1 MLSNATQQPQ
11 LIQRHDGLHGTINGT
26 SPDSLNE
33 RGTDHVS
40 LNGHDHDILSLN
52 GNSTATHTSPRPIAI
67 CGMALRLPNGIK
79 DPEAFWDVLVNGV
92 DLQAPIPP
100 TRWNAA
106 GFTNKLGNRSS
117 IAAQRGYFLS
127 DDLSTLD
134 TSFFTMSKREL
145 ERCDPQQRKLLELT
159 REVLESAGETEFR
172 GKPIGCYVGTFG
184 EDWLQ
189 MSGKEDQHIGGY
201 PLAAYGDLILAN
213 RISFEY
219 DLKGPSM
226 VIKTGCSAS
235 LVGLHEACRA
245 IQSGDCSSAIVAGA
259 NLVMGPIPT
268 SVMAGEGMLSPDGSC
283 KTFDASANGYARGEA
298 INALYIKP
306 LDDAIRD
313 NNPIRAVIRNTAT
326 NSDGKSQGILAP
338 NGASHEAL
346 MRKVYGDIGLDPGKT
361 AFVECHGT
369 GTPTGDP
376 IEATAVGNV
385 FGQHGVYIGS
395 VKPNTGH
402 AEGASGITSIIKAV
416 LALENSTIPPN
427 IKFNNPNPKIP
438 FDTKKL
444 KVPTKPESWP
454 EGRDKRVSVNSFGIG
469 GSNAHVILEAPPYL
483 PTQPRVSLSPKLI
496 VMSANTSES
505 LKQHVSRVQDYLAQ
519 HPHKAADIAYTLAH
533 HRQSFPH
540 RAFLV
545 VKADGS
551 LVETSSAA
559 RAPSSAPGV
568 VMVFN
573 GQGAQW
579 PEMGKQLFETDIH
592 FRDDVLKM
600 NEILKSLIH
609 PPSWNLQDELFAPRS
624 QSRVHQAELSQPLCT
639 ALQVALVR
647 HLQRA
652 GIHPSG
658 VVGHSSGEI
667 AAAYA
672 AGAISLEEAII
683 AAYYRGYVTKLQT
696 RKGGMGAVGLGV
708 DGVSKYIQDGIVIA
722 CDNSPESV
730 TLSGDVEVLD
740 KVLSAI
746 KVDNPDTLTRRLK
759 VEIAYHSDHMTSL
772 ATQYKD
778 LMEPELARRDLKR
791 PATIDIPFFS
801 SVTGNVIT
809 SGDSLGP
816 DYWISNLTSR
826 VRFTSAV
833 SKALEDLPNSV
844 FIEIGPHSTLSGPLR
859 QISTAVGADYR
870 YVSTLKRSGDSSYN
884 LLSTFGQMHQKGV
897 LLDWSAISPKGKVL
911 TNLPSYAWDY
921 SSGSFWYE
929 TRLSKESRFREFGHH
944 RLLGLRNP
952 HSSSLEPAWRN
963 NLTLEDEP
971 WLADHMVGSDVV
983 FPFAGY
989 IAMAGE
995 AIRQTTGI
1003 SEGYRVQDATARSAM
1018 VLSDQPV
1025 EVMTTLRPVNLS
1037 DTSVF
1042 RWFTFTIV
1050 SHNGSSWN
1058 LHFEGQVKACNEA
1071 STPSLKPAT
1080 DTLVRPVASTGW
1092 YDALEHIGLVYGSE
1106 FQALEEIVTSATENL
1121 AVAKIN
1127 NKHRQS
1133 DEAFLFHPA
1142 AMDNCLQLLL
1152 AATTRG
1158 LGRNLGQ
1165 LRVPT
1170 SIDDLVVRHS
1180 ALIMDV
1186 VASAQTLDNLAV
1198 EVVADDRVVL
1208 RLNGLQLTP
1217 VDDGQDQQQER
1228 HAAARLEWLPDFD
1241 MMDLK
1246 TLFSSTR
1253 SDLKEAR
1260 MHEEMTL
1267 LCILETA
1274 EKVRNLEPG
1283 NWHFEKFRNW
1293 LNMEIDRARQG
1304 TYPIV
1309 EQSKD
1314 FAEMTSPQRRA
1325 MIDQY
1330 YETLVQSTTRAFFA
1344 VGLKAIYDNCEG
1356 IFTGEIDA
1364 LQTLMKGNVLAEIY
1378 NAVSFGK
1385 GDFLKLLAHSR
1396 PDLRI
1401 LEVGAGTG
1409 GTTEMILRN
1418 LARPDG
1424 LPAYSVYTFSDISA
1438 GFFPQARER
1447 FSYAPNMDYRAFDI
1461 SKDPF
1466 AQGFK
1471 ANTYDVILAPNVIHA
1486 TESLNKTLSNLQPLL
1501 RTGGLLV
1508 LTELCGVV
1516 RTPNY
1521 VFGNFSGWWLG
1532 EADGREWE
1540 PYVSVERWDHE
1551 LKAAGFSGVDTAVLD
1566 VEEPFNY
1573 GAAIVSTKV
1582 ENGKN
1587 PKDFVDTSNVS
1598 IITTK
1603 PEGVLAKELTTK
1615 LNNVGISTSMHDL
1628 SDAPNLSPGAD
1639 IISLVDLEI
1648 DFFQNISQKE
1658 FKDFQDF
1665 LNSHKTGRVLW
1676 LTKPAQVNC
1685 QDPRSSLSIGL
1696 ARCIR
1701 AESQIPFHTLEIR
1714 PDELCFAELVV
1725 KVLNKIRCTIDDELL
1740 SPDREYI
1747 VDQGLVKIGRY
1758 QPLHVSQALKD
1769 TSSAASIDAND
1780 SIKELF
1786 VSKGKPAWANE
1797 TLPDLGENEVVIDT
1811 LAVAL
1816 SSSANRA
1823 AFKMEDDAALHHELL
1838 HIAGVVST
1846 FGPKVEGL
1854 AVGDRVL
1861 AAVTDCSIKT
1871 KMTCPRS
1878 LVQKTPQSLDFEDAV
1893 AMAIPFATALESL
1906 MNVGQLQKGQSVL
1919 IHPAA
1924 SAIGQAA
1931 IQIAMSVGAEIYV
1944 TVTSEEEAE
1953 VLDEAYEIPPRHS
1966 FISHDDS
1973 FVAALKRETNSCGVD
1988 LVFNST
1994 LGGSRDALMDC
2005 VADFGKM
2012 IDLGDSDSIDG
2023 KPLTMRRFLKTRY
2036 YHCVNMAQLAQ
2047 MRRQRMEELLRKSIQ
2062 LCEDGLIEPIG
2073 SAVFEAVDIEKAF
2086 RTVREDHADSVVV
2099 KMPTDSSTLP
2109 TSPRYTKLRMKGDV
2123 SYLLTGGMGG
2133 LGVGISRWLIE
2144 RGAKSLVFLS
2154 RSAGQTPKD
2163 EAFIRELESCGCSVV
2178 TVAGRAQSMEDVQR
2192 AISRAPYPIRG
2203 VVHLAMVLRDNPIAT
2218 MSYNDWTTT
2227 TAPKIHGAWNLHES
2241 LKDHDLDFMVMAS
2254 SINTI
2259 VESPGQGNYSAA
2271 NTFLE
2276 AFTQYRRSLSLPAS
2290 VLNICAIED
2299 VGYVAENAFAKKNI
2313 KSQGLYSLREKELLD
2328 FFELAIRL
2336 SPVSPLT
2343 PTHSSSMAPGEVEVD
2358 HHGKSTHHPWS
2369 SKGQVVMGLRSESDL
2384 NDTNTRTNW
2393 RRDRRMGFYHNYN
2406 SAKVAGEDESSNKL
2420 AEFLSSAADNPN
2432 ILDEAATSAFLA
2444 REIGNKVFGLILKD
2458 AENLDTSLTLQQVG
2472 LDSLMAIELR
2482 RWWKLAFG
2490 LEISVLELM
2499 ATGTMEALGAVAAKG
2514 LKGRLTSSG

>member
-1 MLSNATQQPQ
+1 
-11 LIQRHDGLHGTINGT
+11 
-26 SPDSLNE
+26 
-33 RGTDHVS
+33 
-40 LNGHDHDILSLN
+40 
-52 GNSTATHTSPRPIAI
+52 
-67 CGMALRLPNGIK
+67 MALRLPNGIQ
-79 DPEAFWDVLVNGV
+79 DPEAFWDVLINRK

-313 NNPIRAVIRNTAT
+313 NNPVRAIIRNTAT

-395 VKPNTGH
+395 VKPNVGH
-402 AEGASGITSIIKAV
+402 SEGASGITSLIKAV
-416 LALENSTIPPN
+416 LALENNTIPPN
-427 IKFNNPNPKIP
+427 IKFNNPNPNIP
-438 FDTKKL
+438 FGTKKL

-469 GSNAHVILEAPPYL
+469 GSNAHVILEAASDI
-483 PTQPRVSLSPKLI
+483 PTGTKISIPKLI
-496 VMSANTSES
+496 VTSANTSES
-505 LKQHVSRVQDYLAQ
+505 LKQYLPRVQDYLAQ
-519 HPHKAADIAYTLAH
+519 NPQNATNLAYTLAH

-540 RAFLV
+540 RAFMV

-551 LVETSSAA
+551 LVETSSAT
-559 RAPSSAPGV
+559 RASSSALGV

-573 GQGAQW
+573 GQGSQW
-579 PEMGKQLFETDIH
+579 PEMGKRLFEVDGH
-592 FRDDVLKM
+592 FRDD
-600 NEILKSLIH
+600 ILRINDILNSLTH
-609 PPSWNLQDELFAPRS
+609 PPSWNLQDELFTPPS
-624 QSRVHQAELSQPLCT
+624 QSRVHRAELSQPLCT

-652 GIHPSG
+652 GVHPSA

-672 AGAISLEEAII
+672 AGAISLEEAVI
-683 AAYYRGYVTKLQT
+683 AAYYRGYVTRLQT
-696 RKGGMGAVGLGV
+696 RTGGMGAVGLGV
-708 DGVSKYIQDGIVIA
+708 QDVSKYIQEGIVIA

-740 KVLSAI
+740 KVLGTI
-746 KVDNPDTLTRRLK
+746 KADHPDTLTRRLK
-759 VEIAYHSDHMTSL
+759 VEIAYHSDHMKPL
-772 ATQYKD
+772 AAQYKS
-778 LMEPELARRDLKR
+778 LMEPELAKRGLKR
-791 PATIDIPFFS
+791 PVAIDVPFFS
-801 SVTGNVIT
+801 SVMGNTIT
-809 SGDSLGP
+809 CGESLGP

-826 VRFTSAV
+826 VRFTDAV
-833 SKALEDLPNSV
+833 SMALKELPGSV
-844 FIEIGPHSTLSGPLR
+844 FVEIGPHSTLSGPLR
-859 QISTAVGADYR
+859 QISTAVGAEYR
-870 YVSTLKRSGDSSYN
+870 YVSTLKRSDDSSCN
-884 LLSTFGQMHQKGV
+884 LLSTFGQLYQNGV
-897 LLDWSAISPKGKVL
+897 SLNWPAIVPKGRVL
-911 TNLPSYAWDY
+911 TNLPSYAWDHT
-921 SSGSFWYE
+921 SGSFWYE
-929 TRLSKESRFREFGHH
+929 TRLSRESRFREFGHH

-989 IAMAGE
+989 ISMAGE

-1025 EVMTTLRPVNLS
+1025 EVVTSLRPINLS
-1037 DTSVF
+1037 ETSVF

-1050 SHNGSSWN
+1050 SHNGSSWT
-1058 LHFEGQVKACNEA
+1058 LHFEGQVRACDEA
-1071 STPSLKPAT
+1071 LTPSLSI
-1080 DTLVRPVASTGW
+1080 DTNSLVRPIASTSW
-1092 YDALEHIGLVYGSE
+1092 YDALEHIGLVYGPE
-1106 FQALEEIVTSATENL
+1106 FQALEEIVTSATENI
-1121 AVAKIN
+1121 AVAQIN
-1127 NKHRQS
+1127 NKSQQS
-1133 DEAFLFHPA
+1133 DESFLFHPA

-1152 AATTRG
+1152 AAMTRG
-1158 LGRNLGQ
+1158 LGRNFGQ

-1170 SIDDLVVRHS
+1170 SIEDLVVRRS
-1180 ALIMDV
+1180 ALSMDV
-1186 VASAQTLDNLAV
+1186 IASCQSLDDLAV
-1198 EVVADDRVVL
+1198 EVVTDGKVAV

-1217 VDDGQDQQQER
+1217 VDNGQDQQQER
-1228 HAAARLEWLPDFD
+1228 HAGARLEWLPDFD
-1241 MMDLK
+1241 LMDHK

-1274 EKVRNLEPG
+1274 GKVQHLEPG
-1283 NWHFEKFRNW
+1283 NWHFEKFRSW
-1293 LNMEIDRARQG
+1293 LNMEIDRAKQG

-1314 FAEMTSPQRRA
+1314 FAQMSSPQRRV
-1325 MIDQY
+1325 MINQY

-1356 IFTGEIDA
+1356 IFTGEVDA
-1364 LQTLMKGNVLAEIY
+1364 LDTLMKDNVLAEIY

-1418 LARPDG
+1418 LTRPNG
-1424 LPAYSVYTFSDISA
+1424 LPAYRVYTFSDISA

-1447 FSYAPNMDYRAFDI
+1447 FSYAPNMDYRSFDI

-1466 AQGFK
+1466 EQGFK

-1566 VEEPFNY
+1566 TEEPFNY

-1582 ENGKN
+1582 ENGRN
-1587 PKDFVDTSNVS
+1587 PRDLEDTSILS
-1598 IITTK
+1598 IITTE
-1603 PEGVLAKELTTK
+1603 PEGVLASKLTAE
-1615 LNNVGISTSMHDL
+1615 LNNAGISISMHSL
-1628 SDAPNLSPGAD
+1628 SDAPSLSPDAD
-1639 IISLVDLEI
+1639 IILLVDLEI
-1648 DFFQNISQKE
+1648 DFFQNISQKQ

-1665 LNSHKTGRVLW
+1665 LNNHKTGSVLW

-1685 QDPRSSLSIGL
+1685 KDPRSSYSIGL

-1701 AESQIPFHTLEIR
+1701 AESQIPFHTLEIQ
-1714 PDELCFAELVV
+1714 PDEPTFAQLVV
-1725 KVLNKIRCTIDDELL
+1725 KVLNKIRRTVDDELL
-1740 SPDREYI
+1740 SPDREYMI
-1747 VDQGLVKIGRY
+1747 DQGLVKIGRY
-1758 QPLHVSQALKD
+1758 QPLLVSQELKE
-1769 TSSAASIDAND
+1769 TSSSDSFDARD
-1780 SIKELF
+1780 DIKELF
-1786 VSKGKPAWANE
+1786 VSKGKLAWANKTQPE
-1797 TLPDLGENEVVIDT
+1797 LGENEVVIDT
-1811 LAVAL
+1811 HAVGL
-1816 SSSANRA
+1816 SSGTENTSLNSG
-1823 AFKMEDDAALHHELL
+1823 DDMPLCHEILDVSGL
-1838 HIAGVVST
+1838 VLGVGSN
-1846 FGPKVEGL
+1846 VEGL

-1861 AAVTDCSIKT
+1861 AAATDCSIRT
-1871 KMTCPRS
+1871 KMICSKS
-1878 LVQKTPQSLDFEDAV
+1878 LVRKIPQSLAFEDAV
-1893 AMAIPFATALESL
+1893 AMVPFTTALESL
-1906 MNVGQLQKGQSVL
+1906 INVGQLQKGQSVL

-1924 SAIGQAA
+1924 TAVGQAA
-1931 IQIAMSVGAEIYV
+1931 IQIAKSVGAKIYV

-1953 VLDEAYEIPPRHS
+1953 ILDEAYEIPPHHS
-1966 FISHDDS
+1966 FISHGDAL
-1973 FVAALKRETNSCGVD
+1973 VAALNRETNNGGVD
-1988 LVFNST
+1988 LVFNS
-1994 LGGSRDALMDC
+1994 GSSESHQALRDC
-2005 VADFGKM
+2005 VASFGKM
-2012 IDLGDSDSIDG
+2012 INLGDTDSIDG
-2023 KPLTMRRFLKTRY
+2023 DPLMKRFLKTRY
-2036 YHCVNMAQLAQ
+2036 YSCVNMAQLT
-2047 MRRQRMEELLRKSIQ
+2047 RVRPERMGDLLEKSIQ
-2062 LCEDGLIEPIG
+2062 LLENGLIEPI
-2073 SAVFEAVDIEKAF
+2073 SSSMFEAADIERAF
-2086 RTVREDHADSVVV
+2086 QQVREDNVVV
-2099 KMPTDSSTLP
+2099 TIPTEVSTLP
-2109 TSPRYTKLRMKGDV
+2109 AAPRYTKLRMQGDA

-2133 LGVGISRWLIE
+2133 LGVGISRWLVE

-2154 RSAGQTPKD
+2154 RSAGRKHKD
-2163 EAFIRELESCGCSVV
+2163 EDFIRELESCGCSVV
-2178 TVAGRAQSMEDVQR
+2178 TVAGRAQSLEDVQR
-2192 AISRAPYPIRG
+2192 AISLAPYPIRG

-2218 MSYNDWTTT
+2218 MSFEDWTTT
-2227 TAPKIHGAWNLHES
+2227 TAPKIQGAWNLHES
-2241 LKDHDLDFMVMAS
+2241 LKGHDLDFMVMAS
-2254 SINTI
+2254 SINT
-2259 VESPGQGNYSAA
+2259 VAESPGQGNYSAA

-2336 SPVSPLT
+2336 SPASTTTT
-2343 PTHSSSMAPGEVEVD
+2343 PNSLSRPVEETEVG
-2358 HHGKSTHHPWS
+2358 HHGKLTQHPPWS

-2384 NDTNTRTNW
+2384 NDANTRTNW
-2393 RRDRRMGFYHNYN
+2393 RRDRRMGFYHNCN
-2406 SAKVAGEDESSNKL
+2406 SAKTIGEDESSNKL
-2420 AEFLSSAADNPN
+2420 AEFLSNAVDNPSL
-2432 ILDEAATSAFLA
+2432 LDEAASSIFLA
-2444 REIGNKVFGLILKD
+2444 QEVGNKVFGLILKD
-2458 AENLDTSLTLQQVG
+2458 AENLDTSLTLQHVG

-2499 ATGTMEALGAVAAKG
+2499 ATGTMDALGAVAAKG
-2514 LKGRLTSSG
+2514 LKGILASSG

>member
-1 MLSNATQQPQ
+1 MFSNATQQPQ
-11 LIQRHDGLHGTINGT
+11 PIQRHDTPHGTINEA
-26 SPDSLNE
+26 SPYL
-33 RGTDHVS
+33 
-40 LNGHDHDILSLN
+40 LNGHGIDHVPLNGHNHDIQPSLN
-52 GNSTATHTSPRPIAI
+52 GNPTNTRPIAI
-67 CGMALRLPNGIK
+67 CGMALRLPGGIK
-79 DPEAFWDVLVNGV
+79 NPEAFWDVLINGK
-92 DLQAPIPP
+92 DLQAPVPP

-106 GFTNKLGNRSS
+106 GFTNKLGSRSS
-117 IAAQRGYFLS
+117 IAAQKGYFLS

-145 ERCDPQQRKLLELT
+145 ERCDPQQRKLLEIT

-416 LALENSTIPPN
+416 LALENNTIPPN

-444 KVPTKPESWP
+444 KVPTEPESWP

-469 GSNAHVILEAPPYL
+469 GSNAHVILDAPPSL
-483 PTQPRVSLSPKLI
+483 STQTETTSSPKLI

-505 LKQHVSRVQDYLAQ
+505 LKQYLSTAQDYLAQ
-519 HPHKAADIAYTLAH
+519 HPHNAADMAYTLAH

-540 RAFLV
+540 RAFMV

-551 LVETSSAA
+551 LVETSSPA

-579 PEMGKQLFETDIH
+579 PEMGKQLFETDAY
-592 FRDDVLKM
+592 FREDVMKM
-600 NEILKSLIH
+600 NDILKSLMH
-609 PPSWNLQDELFAPRS
+609 PPSWNLQDELFAPRGH
-624 QSRVHQAELSQPLCT
+624 SRVHQAELSQPLCT
-639 ALQVALVR
+639 ALQAALVR

-658 VVGHSSGEI
+658 VIGHSSGEI

-672 AGAISLEEAII
+672 AGGISLEEAII

-696 RKGGMGAVGLGV
+696 LKGGMGAVGLGV

-740 KVLSAI
+740 KVLGTI
-746 KVDNPDTLTRRLK
+746 KAENPDTLTRRLK
-759 VEIAYHSDHMTSL
+759 VEIAYHSDHMKPL

-791 PATIDIPFFS
+791 PATIDVPFFS
-801 SVTGNVIT
+801 SVTGKMIT

-833 SKALEDLPNSV
+833 SKALKDLPNSV
-844 FIEIGPHSTLSGPLR
+844 FVEIGPHSTLSGPLR

-884 LLSTFGQMHQKGV
+884 LLSTFGHLHQKGV
-897 LLDWSAISPKGKVL
+897 PLDWSAIAPKSRAL

-929 TRLSKESRFREFGHH
+929 TRLSRESRFREFGHH

-971 WLADHMVGSDVV
+971 WLGDHMVGSDVV

-1018 VLSDQPV
+1018 MLSDQPV
-1025 EVMTTLRPVNLS
+1025 EVVTTLRPVNLS

-1050 SHNGSSWN
+1050 SHNGSSWT

-1071 STPSLKPAT
+1071 LTPSLTPAT
-1080 DTLVRPVASTGW
+1080 SALVRPVASAGW
-1092 YDALEHIGLVYGSE
+1092 YDALEHIGLVYGPE

-1127 NKHRQS
+1127 NKSRQG

-1158 LGRNLGQ
+1158 LGRNFGQ

-1170 SIDDLVVRHS
+1170 SIDDLVVRRS
-1180 ALIMDV
+1180 STSMDV
-1186 VASAQTLDNLAV
+1186 VASAQSLDNLAV
-1198 EVVADDRVVL
+1198 EVVTDGKVSL

-1241 MMDLK
+1241 LMNHK

-1304 TYPIV
+1304 TYPVV

-1314 FAEMTSPQRRA
+1314 FAEMSSPQRRV

-1356 IFTGEIDA
+1356 IFTGEVDA
-1364 LQTLMKGNVLAEIY
+1364 LETLMKDNVLAEIY

-1447 FSYAPNMDYRAFDI
+1447 FHYAPNMDYRAFDI

-1466 AQGFK
+1466 EQGFK

-1551 LKAAGFSGVDTAVLD
+1551 LKSAGFSGVDTAVLD
-1566 VEEPFNY
+1566 AEEPFNY
-1573 GAAIVSTKV
+1573 GAAVVSTKV

-1587 PKDFVDTSNVS
+1587 PKAFVNTSSVS
-1598 IITTK
+1598 IITTE
-1603 PEGVLAKELTTK
+1603 PESVLARKLTAEL
-1615 LNNVGISTSMHDL
+1615 NECGMPTSMHSL
-1628 SDAPNLSPGAD
+1628 PEAATLSPDAD

-1648 DFFQNISQKE
+1648 DFFQNTSQQQ

-1676 LTKPAQVNC
+1676 LTKPAQANC
-1685 QDPRSSLSIGL
+1685 QDPQSSLSIGL

-1701 AESQIPFHTLEIR
+1701 AESQIPFHTLEIQ
-1714 PDELCFAELVV
+1714 PDESCFAGLVA
-1725 KVLNKIRCTIDDELL
+1725 KVLNKIRRTVDDGLL

-1747 VDQGLVKIGRY
+1747 VDEGLVKIGRY
-1758 QPLHVSQALKD
+1758 QPLLVGQELKES
-1769 TSSAASIDAND
+1769 SSAAAIDTSD
-1780 SIKELF
+1780 DVKELF
-1786 VSKGKPAWANE
+1786 VSKRKLAWANE
-1797 TLPDLGENEVVIDT
+1797 TQPELGENEVVVDT
-1811 LAVAL
+1811 HTVAL
-1816 SSSANRA
+1816 SAGADSAV
-1823 AFKMEDDAALHHELL
+1823 FKMEEDASLSHDLL
-1838 HIAGVVST
+1838 QVAGMVSAV
-1846 FGPKVEGL
+1846 GPNVEGL

-1861 AAVTDCSIKT
+1861 ATATDCSIKT
-1871 KMTCPRS
+1871 KMTCLES
-1878 LVQKTPQSLDFEDAV
+1878 LAQKIPQSLDFEDAV
-1893 AMAIPFATALESL
+1893 AMAIPFTTAHESL
-1906 MNVGQLQKGQSVL
+1906 INVGQLQKGQSVL

-1924 SAIGQAA
+1924 TAIGQAA
-1931 IQIAMSVGAEIYV
+1931 IQIAKFIGAKIYA
-1944 TVTSEEEAE
+1944 TAASQEEAE
-1953 VLDEAYEIPPRHS
+1953 ILDEAYGIDVGHIFTCHE
-1966 FISHDDS
+1966 DS
-1973 FVAALKRETNSCGVD
+1973 LAATLKRETSNCGVD
-1988 LVFNST
+1988 LVLHSVP
-1994 LGGSRDALMDC
+1994 GVSSQALRDC

-2012 IDLGDSDSIDG
+2012 IDLGKTDSLG
-2023 KPLTMRRFLKTRY
+2023 REPLTMRRFLKVRY
-2036 YHCVNMAQLAQ
+2036 CHGVNMAQLT
-2047 MRRQRMEELLRKSIQ
+2047 RIRPQRMAELIRKSIQ
-2062 LCEDGLIEPIG
+2062 LFEDGLIEPIG

-2086 RTVREDHADSVVV
+2086 RQLRDEHVDNVVV
-2099 KMPTDSSTLP
+2099 RIPTDASTLS
-2109 TSPRYTKLRMKGDV
+2109 TTPRYTKLRMRSDA

-2133 LGVGISRWLIE
+2133 LGVGISRWLVE
-2144 RGAKSLVFLS
+2144 RGARSLVFLS
-2154 RSAGQTPKD
+2154 RSAGQKPKD

-2178 TVAGRAQSMEDVQR
+2178 TVAGQAQSMEDVQR
-2192 AISRAPYPIRG
+2192 AISLAPHPIRG

-2218 MSYNDWTTT
+2218 MSYEDWTTT
-2227 TAPKIHGAWNLHES
+2227 TAPKIQGAWNLHEC
-2241 LKDHDLDFMVMAS
+2241 LKAHDLDFMVMAS

-2336 SPVSPLT
+2336 SPASTTT
-2343 PTHSSSMAPGEVEVD
+2343 PDSSSRLVEETEVD
-2358 HHGKSTHHPWS
+2358 HHAKLTQHHPWS

-2406 SAKVAGEDESSNKL
+2406 RTKTTDQDESSNKL
-2420 AEFLSSAADNPN
+2420 AEFLSSAADSPN

-2444 REIGNKVFGLILKD
+2444 REIGNKVFNLILKD

-2499 ATGTMEALGAVAAKG
+2499 ATGTMEALGTVAAKG